1 MMTLNI
7 KSSIIYVLDNLCT
20 KVRVMNLKCRGLG
33 VLLSLILVLLI
44 WNEFIVYFLVLLQ
57 CYWPSLNPLKID
69 SSLSHNNEPVNSEP
83 LKAMFLADTHVLGSQ
98 GHWFDVLR
106 RLVQSNLSNCLM
118 MLRPLYTVF
127 AFIVRYFFSVCLL
140 FLQGVANASCVSDCN
155 VSF

>member
-1 MMTLNI
+1 
-7 KSSIIYVLDNLCT
+7 
-20 KVRVMNLKCRGLG
+20 MNLKCRGLG

-106 RLVQSNLSNCLM
+106 RFGALQLMILSSDAVTFIISFC
-118 MLRPLYTVF
+118 TV
-127 AFIVRYFFSVCLL
+127 CTM
-140 FLQGVANASCVSDCN
+140 FLQRT
-155 VSF
+155 